1 MFAVLL
7 PLIPALGAGLFRAG
21 ERYLNAVDVCP
32 SCGEALASRTLTTR
46 GPAETASVE
55 VRRCESCRRLA
66 QRPEGTSGGWA
77 DVGADPSVDY
87 LFDWRPEPLPS
98 PWALVTAEKRPV
110 LESELLAEVSREHPL
125 FGARVIAI
133 ARCEGCDEVVFSVE
147 TDPAR
152 FVSVHL
158 TWRRAPEPPPWPRTE
173 YLGMPLSRSLAG
185 HDH

>member
-1 MFAVLL
+1 MVRQASAGHGQFLSRDTH
-7 PLIPALGAGLFRAG
+7 LGPEAGLLRAG
-21 ERYLNAVDVCP
+21 GRYLNAVDAC
-32 SCGEALASRTLTTR
+32 R
-46 GPAETASVE
+46 PAT
-55 VRRCESCRRLA
+55 
-66 QRPEGTSGGWA
+66 
-77 DVGADPSVDY
+77 
-87 LFDWRPEPLPS
+87 LPS
-98 PWALVTAEKRPV
+98 PWAPVSAEKRPL
-110 LESELLAEVSREHPL
+110 LESELLAEVSKEHPL

-173 YLGMPLSRSLAG
+173 DLEMPLSRSLAG

>member
-1 MFAVLL
+1 M
-7 PLIPALGAGLFRAG
+7 
-21 ERYLNAVDVCP
+21 
-32 SCGEALASRTLTTR
+32 
-46 GPAETASVE
+46 
-55 VRRCESCRRLA
+55 
-66 QRPEGTSGGWA
+66 
-77 DVGADPSVDY
+77 
-87 LFDWRPEPLPS
+87 
-98 PWALVTAEKRPV
+98 

-125 FGARVIAI
+125 FGAQVIAV

-173 YLGMPLSRSLAG
+173 DLGMPLSRRLAG